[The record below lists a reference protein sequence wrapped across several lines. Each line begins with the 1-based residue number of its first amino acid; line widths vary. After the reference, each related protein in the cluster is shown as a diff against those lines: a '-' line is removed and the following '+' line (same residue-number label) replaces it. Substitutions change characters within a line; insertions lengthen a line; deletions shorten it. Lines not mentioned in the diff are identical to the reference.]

1 MPLIMLI
8 YYVVF
13 AILLIFTIFVF
24 VKLCIA
30 SKKNLQADEIDSVN
44 SVESFMLAAYPKFP
58 ALIFAKILPGTFVG
72 FGILGTFL
80 GFARGIHE
88 IPIDKTS
95 DEILKGISTL
105 LSGMNTAFYTSIFGV
120 TLSVIFS
127 ILFQFPI
134 HKIKSQV
141 SRMKSAQME
150 SAKIDTSMQDYVNQ
164 VRELTSNLVLAKES
178 METLPK
184 KFKEVGASLE
194 ESISPVKETFSQ
206 MQSTLQNYAE
216 QAKLMENASSEIG
229 ETLKNFFKT
238 NEKITQNISEIFEK
252 SETMNKSISGIF
264 LSRN

>member
-1 MPLIMLI
+1 MRSQF
-8 YYVVF
+8 YAANNVN
-13 AILLIFTIFVF
+13 LLCLFR
-24 VKLCIA
+24 
-30 SKKNLQADEIDSVN
+30 N
-44 SVESFMLAAYPKFP
+44 SVIIYDFRFCETLYREQEKFAGGRNRFCQLCRKFFACGVSEIP

-120 TLSVIFS
+120 ILSVIFS

-150 SAKIDTSMQDYVNQ
+150 SEKIDTSMQDYVKQ
-164 VRELTSNLVLAKES
+164 VRELTNNLVLAKES

-229 ETLKNFFKT
+229 ETLKNFSAA
-238 NEKITQNISEIFEK
+238 NEKITQNISEIF
-252 SETMNKSISGIF
+252 
-264 LSRN
+264 